1 MLSRPQAAKPARMP
15 ASVPNAMVKGSR
27 GGSDSAKRYRTVSG
41 RGELRA
47 STSNSLPT
55 PLQNPAANW
64 R

>member
-1 MLSRPQAAKPARMP
+1 MP